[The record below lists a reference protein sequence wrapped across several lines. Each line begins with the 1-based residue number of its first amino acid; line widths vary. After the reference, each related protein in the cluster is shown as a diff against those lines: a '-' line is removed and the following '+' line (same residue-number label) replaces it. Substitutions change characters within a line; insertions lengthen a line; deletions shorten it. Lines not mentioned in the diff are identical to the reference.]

1 MGDLARHLMDNQV
14 RWEREAMLACLVWEA
29 TLDYVEFLESV
40 WRLGVPYSMLLLMDR
55 HNKYLSRHLNG
66 HLNDHLNDHLKG
78 QLRGSEDANEC
89 TLERNTWKHLGQCVC
104 SSMAEGLETEIVRWR
119 VINVYIKLKC
129 VHSKTET
136 LKNAKLSQTAR
147 S

>member
-1 MGDLARHLMDNQV
+1 
-14 RWEREAMLACLVWEA
+14 
-29 TLDYVEFLESV
+29 
-40 WRLGVPYSMLLLMDR
+40 MDR

-104 SSMAEGLETEIVRWR
+104 SSMAEGLETEIVR
-119 VINVYIKLKC
+119 
-129 VHSKTET
+129 
-136 LKNAKLSQTAR
+136 
-147 S
+147 